1 MEKITIEINDKTLEY
16 AKQLLS
22 KYDVDLQDFIQRL
35 VREFL
40 IHHLDEVVS
49 FVEKHNYG
57 EIRDLDKL
65 VNGFLDLLELG
76 ILTHSNLEDYVLSIL
91 GSSNYWLQDYG
102 IDLDDFNIWLLFM
115 GSDVIDE
122 FIIDADRDGVSLTAI
137 HDIEDLVEKD
147 QSISERIEKVIEH
160 LETDL
165 DISVEENSIK
175 ITARARSIG
184 RLPKIE
190 RLEKTIREIF
200 KRINVQR

>member
-40 IHHLDEVVS
+40 IHDLDEVVS

-102 IDLDDFNIWLLFM
+102 IDLDDFNIWLLFI
-115 GSDVIDE
+115 GSGMIDE

-137 HDIEDLVEKD
+137 HSIEDLVEKD
-147 QSISERIEKVIEH
+147 QSILERIEKVIEY

-184 RLPKIE
+184 ELPKIE
-190 RLEKTIREIF
+190 HLEKTIREIF